1 MRKLGP
7 ILAVVLFVDAALFG
21 ALIPLLPELRDDL
34 ELDKTGAGLLFGAF
48 GAGALLAGVPAG
60 LLVQRIGPRRTVMAG
75 LAVLSAASLAF
86 ALAGDPVTLGLSR
99 FAQGVSSVATWSG
112 GLAWISVATPRE
124 RRGQAL
130 GTAYGIAVFGFVTG
144 PVIGA
149 AARETS
155 IGAVFG
161 TLGGLAVALTLLVRA
176 CPEPPAESSRPGA
189 IRRALADPRFLA
201 GLWLSFLPALF
212 FGVLDVLATLDLDDA
227 GWGGFAVAGVFV
239 AAGAIEAL
247 ANPAAGRVSDR
258 HGRLLPVRVGLA
270 GAIAVA
276 ALLAAIDGAWIVA
289 ALILAGALVF
299 GGLYTPGMALVADRA
314 ERAGLGQGL
323 GFGLSNTVW
332 AAGAAIGPFAGAA
345 TAEATADAVPYA
357 TLAVL
362 AAVTLAVLSSR
373 TAGSPAR

>member
-34 ELDKTGAGLLFGAF
+34 DLDKTGAGLLFGAF
-48 GAGALLAGVPAG
+48 GAGALVAGVPAG
-60 LLVQRIGPRRTVMAG
+60 LLVQRIGPRRTVVAG
-75 LAVLSAASLAF
+75 LAVLSASSLAF
-86 ALAGDPVTLGLSR
+86 ALAGDPVTLGLAR
-99 FAQGVSSVATWSG
+99 FAQGVSSVTTWSG
-112 GLAWISVATPRE
+112 GLAWIAVATPRE

-161 TLGGLAVALTLLVRA
+161 AVCGLAAVLAVVMHT
-176 CPEPPAESSRPGA
+176 CEEPPRESSRPGA
-189 IRRALADPRFLA
+189 VRRALTDPRFLA

-239 AAGAIEAL
+239 AAGALEAL
-247 ANPAAGRVSDR
+247 VNPAAGRVSDR
-258 HGRLLPVRVGLA
+258 HGRLLPVRAGLA
-270 GAIAVA
+270 GAVAVA
-276 ALLAAIDGAWIVA
+276 ALLAAIDGAWVVA
-289 ALILAGALVF
+289 ALVLAGAVVF
-299 GGLYTPGMALVADRA
+299 GGLYTPGMTLIADRA

-345 TAEATADAVPYA
+345 IAEAASDAVPYA
-357 TLAVL
+357 TLAML
-362 AAVTLAVLSSR
+362 AAVTLATVSSR
-373 TAGSPAR
+373 TAARLGR